1 MISILNSLLSFLKI
15 LENTSISNLM
25 INLEE
30 SVLNNILKY
39 NLQEKVGETDEK
51 YKKYKEEYKL

>member
-1 MISILNSLLSFLKI
+1 
-15 LENTSISNLM
+15 M